1 MITRFCFALPS
12 PASDLDDPDVTVTI
26 YDEHGHELLARSID
40 DQEAVGFANLSFY
53 SLKQDE
59 KEQSESTCA
68 VSHMARYVPVMNT
81 ENVLDEI
88 FLQSYFGQ
96 GAIAGIANNV
106 AAKCPPYD
114 GSKFTRK
121 PLSAQSWWDRQKKLD
136 AKATKKLGDSPLQPR
151 VPKAPRWVNYAC
163 CGDKD
168 GEAPLPTAKELG
180 PINVLNLGFLTIRR
194 PEGDLEKFFQLSVA
208 KRRQYIH
215 SMHLAGISVIMS
227 TFGGDDTPP
236 VMNHFDPVAIGKLHG
251 EIAKESGFDGID
263 IDWEDIDAA
272 NLQSHAATGW
282 MEAYVNAV
290 RSEIPVGKYAL
301 TAAPIAPWFTTNTDT
316 YCSGMYRTID
326 EKVGDLH
333 DW

>member
-1 MITRFCFALPS
+1 MTVTF
-12 PASDLDDPDVTVTI
+12 LDD
-26 YDEHGHELLARSID
+26 HGHELFVRSVD
-40 DQEAVGFANLSFY
+40 DQEAVGFANLTFY

-59 KEQSESTCA
+59 EEQSKSACA

-81 ENVLDEI
+81 DNVLDEI

-96 GAIAGIANNV
+96 GAITGVANNA

-114 GSKFTRK
+114 PSKFSRK

-136 AKATKKLGDSPLQPR
+136 AKASKKLGDSPLQPR
-151 VPKAPRWVNYAC
+151 FPKPPRWVNYAC

-236 VMNHFDPVAIGKLHG
+236 VMNHFDPIAIGHLHG

-263 IDWEDIDAA
+263 IDWEDLDAA
-272 NLQSHAATGW
+272 NLKSHAATGW

-290 RSEIPVGKYAL
+290 RSELPVGKYAL